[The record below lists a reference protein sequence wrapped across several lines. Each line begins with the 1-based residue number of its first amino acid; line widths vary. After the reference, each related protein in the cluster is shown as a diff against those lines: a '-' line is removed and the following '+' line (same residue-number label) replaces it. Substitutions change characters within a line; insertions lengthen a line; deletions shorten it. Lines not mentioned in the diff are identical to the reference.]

1 MWIIRKNFFL
11 PDLNLGK
18 RCVFLDEFDTQVKL
32 APFFATLEH
41 VVNGSNN
48 VAGLQV
54 AATQAET
61 GRVKIRNLPGVDR
74 GQVFVGK

>member
-11 PDLNLGK
+11 PDLYFGK

-32 APFFATLEH
+32 APFIATLEH
-41 VVNGSNN
+41 VVNGGDNI
-48 VAGLQV
+48 AGLQV
-54 AATQAET
+54 AATKAET
-61 GRVKIRNLPGVDR
+61 GRVKIRNLTGVDR